1 MEGLQ
6 MSRVTSDYT
15 DSAQAHTPH
24 QPGMRVFGAGPAS
37 PNEQKGIHIAH
48 KSKLAWPSQGSFT
61 ALQAA
66 TTAVVL

>member
-15 DSAQAHTPH
+15 DSAQAHIPH
-24 QPGMRVFGAGPAS
+24 QPGMREFGVGPAS

-48 KSKLAWPSQGSFT
+48 KSKLA
-61 ALQAA
+61 
-66 TTAVVL
+66 